1 MSMTVC
7 GVLVVEDV
15 RPGDVNATS
24 ERLQA
29 LEHVANRPIAHHVI
43 DGLEAAGV
51 DEMVVVSSDELAD
64 VVAKSVKARV
74 GAERRP
80 IRQVGY
86 DGPVE
91 LDLVLPLVAPLVGRA
106 PCILH
111 TASGLLGESL
121 APSARLLHA
130 HTPDVVAFVHQGSAI
145 DRRLSQ
151 ATQEMLHLAELDPQH
166 AALGMTGVWL
176 FGPNALRVA
185 ASAEWRTSPEVDL
198 TEVAS
203 RISDAGGNFD
213 VQPVDTWRSYRGDPA
228 DLLGLNRIALD
239 RLPPQTRRTQRPGNQ
254 IEGRVWIH
262 PQASVE
268 SSVIVGPAVIDEGAR
283 ISDAYIGPY
292 TSIGAGGRV
301 EGAEIERSI
310 IAPGAS
316 VLHVGDRLVS
326 SVVGRNAK
334 IFREFGLPR
343 ALRLRVGEG
352 TEVALC

>member
-1 MSMTVC
+1 MTVC

-15 RPGDVNATS
+15 EPGEANAKS
-24 ERLQA
+24 EQLQA

-51 DEMVVVSSDELAD
+51 GEMVVVSSEKLAD
-64 VVAKSVKARV
+64 PIAKSLIGRV
-74 GAERRP
+74 GGESGP
-80 IRQVGY
+80 IRHVAY
-86 DGPVE
+86 DGPVD
-91 LDLVLPLVAPLVGRA
+91 LDLVLPIVAPLVGRA

-130 HTPDVVAFVHQGSAI
+130 DTPDVVAFVHQGSAI

-166 AALGMTGVWL
+166 AALGMTGVWV
-176 FGPNALRVA
+176 FGPNALQVA
-185 ASAEWRTSPEVDL
+185 ASAEWRSSPEVDL
-198 TEVAS
+198 TQVAS
-203 RISDAGGNFD
+203 RIPDAGGSFD
-213 VQPVDTWRSYRGDPA
+213 IQPVDTWRSYRGDPA
-228 DLLGLNRIALD
+228 DLLVLNRIALD
-239 RLPPQTRRTQRPGNQ
+239 RLPPETCRTQRPGNQ

-262 PQASVE
+262 AQASVE
-268 SSVIVGPAVIDEGAR
+268 TSVIVGPAVVGEGAR

-292 TSIGAGGRV
+292 TSIGAGARV

-334 IFREFGLPR
+334 VFREFGLPR

>member
-7 GVLVVEDV
+7 GVLVVEGAN
-15 RPGDVNATS
+15 PGDADATS

-51 DEMVVVSSDELAD
+51 DDMVVVSSDELAD
-64 VVAKSVKARV
+64 VLAKSLHARV
-74 GAERRP
+74 GADRRP
-80 IRQVGY
+80 IRQVVY
-86 DGPVE
+86 EGPVD
-91 LDLVLPLVAPLVGRA
+91 LDLVLPVVAPLVDRA

-111 TASGLLGESL
+111 SASGLLGESL

-130 HTPDVVAFVHQGSAI
+130 ESPNVVAFVHQGSAI

-151 ATQEMLHLAELDPQH
+151 ATQAMLHLAELDPQH

-176 FGPNALRVA
+176 FGPGALQVA
-185 ASAEWRTSPEVDL
+185 ASAEWCCSPEVDL
-198 TEVAS
+198 TGVAS
-203 RISDAGGNFD
+203 RINDAGGSFD

-239 RLPPQTRRTQRPGNQ
+239 RLPPETRRTQRQGNQ

-262 PQASVE
+262 AQAVVE
-268 SSVIVGPAVIDEGAR
+268 SSVIVGPAVVGEGAR

-292 TSIGAGGRV
+292 TSIGAGARV

-310 IAPGAS
+310 IAAGAS
-316 VLHVGDRLVS
+316 VVHVGDRLVS

-334 IFREFGLPR
+334 VFREFGLPR